1 MNIILDFTII
11 YICLELLWYMYIETK
26 KITFA
31 HHITHPV
38 SMERK
43 IQVFDRIIRWTK
55 DPDKF
60 VRALFF
66 DMKIEDI
73 TYEDIAEWLCWAF
86 FEKDCPD
93 KLDNDDK
100 LFLNYMIGKIIQICG
115 NRQFPSRTGRRNKF
129 IAYSIEPYECGYN
142 VLLIYTIT
150 MCIYPILAFIYLTG
164 TGFKQVIVKNI
175 RFWILLKNNDKTPI
189 VLIHGLGGGI
199 FPYCDFITSLLQLE
213 STIIIPD
220 LPFLCMYMDDNV
232 PDDDDIILAIK
243 NAIES
248 IHSKA
253 IIIGHSYGT
262 VIMSWMIQEH
272 PYIVESAVL
281 LDPVVFMLHLA
292 DLGMNFLYKKR
303 EYDTLGIIR
312 SDPFIN
318 WILRRHFWWL
328 SSILWL
334 EDLENIPYLVV
345 LCMKDQ
351 ILPVKE
357 IKEYVEGY
365 SKQQKL
371 LCFEDL
377 YHGGFLSDKDAI
389 EKIVQSIPR

>member
-1 MNIILDFTII
+1 MHTILVFTII
-11 YICLELLWYMYIETK
+11 YICLELLWYMYIDTK
-26 KITFA
+26 KISFEQ
-31 HHITHPV
+31 HITHPV
-38 SMERK
+38 SLERK
-43 IQVFDRIIRWTK
+43 LQVFDRILRWTK
-55 DPDKF
+55 DPEKF
-60 VRALFF
+60 VRGFFF
-66 DMKIEDI
+66 DIKIEDI

-86 FEKDCPD
+86 FDKEHPD
-93 KLDNDDK
+93 KDDK
-100 LFLNYMIGKIIQICG
+100 LILNYMIDKISQLC
-115 NRQFPSRTGRRNKF
+115 NRQFPHRTNRRNKF
-129 IAYSIEPYECGYN
+129 MAYSIEPYDCGYN
-142 VLLIYTIT
+142 MLLIYTIT
-150 MCIYPILAFIYLTG
+150 MCIYPISAFIYLTG
-164 TGFKQVIVKNI
+164 MGFKQIIIKNI
-175 RFWILLKNNDKTPI
+175 RFWILRKNNDKTPI

-213 STIIIPD
+213 ATIIIPD

-232 PDDDDIILAIK
+232 PDDDVIILAIK
-243 NAIES
+243 NAIEN

-262 VIMSWMIQEH
+262 VIMSWIIQEY
-272 PYIVESAVL
+272 PYIVERAVL

-351 ILPVKE
+351 ILPTQE
-357 IKEYVEGY
+357 IKEYIEGY
-365 SKQQKL
+365 SKQQNL
-371 LCFEDL
+371 ICFEDL
-377 YHGGFLSDKDAI
+377 HHGGFLYDKEAI
-389 EKIVQSIPR
+389 EKILFLFS